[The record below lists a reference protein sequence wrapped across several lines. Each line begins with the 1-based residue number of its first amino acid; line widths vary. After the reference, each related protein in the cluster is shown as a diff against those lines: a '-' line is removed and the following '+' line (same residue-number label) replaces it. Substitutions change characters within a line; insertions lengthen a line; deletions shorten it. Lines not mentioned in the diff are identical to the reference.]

1 MTINWTEIRD
11 QMQADLVTG
20 DWKTKAY
27 WIGSRKRE
35 FRDISEYLKLL
46 QYVEN
51 KAGIQSGSMVG
62 RTYAKPIRR
71 R

>member
-1 MTINWTEIRD
+1 
-11 QMQADLVTG
+11 MQADLVSG

-35 FRDISEYLKLL
+35 FRDIAEYIEIL

-51 KAGIQSGSMVG
+51 KAAIESGTMVG